1 LQESVDTSEE
11 TEWRQLQESV
21 YTSEETEC
29 PWFDAESQPRVLEY
43 TPTTPPP
50 PPPSGREEIVDQR
63 ENVTHEKATEETLT
77 NLVSFTLSGF
87 DEVTDA
93 TFSDAKEAC
102 ASGLAQAFRI
112 DEEICN
118 VSMHV
123 TAGCDIRVGIAI
135 PSSYAR
141 NSPAPA
147 HIGDIETHIL
157 VEFFQKNYRKVKV
170 SIDEK
175 DVSAVQNEPL
185 RRSCTTTTTTEL
197 GNEST
202 SDDSNAIMLST
213 LPAMILL
220 HLWL

>member
-1 LQESVDTSEE
+1 M
-11 TEWRQLQESV
+11 
-21 YTSEETEC
+21 
-29 PWFDAESQPRVLEY
+29 
-43 TPTTPPP
+43 
-50 PPPSGREEIVDQR
+50 G
-63 ENVTHEKATEETLT
+63 
-77 NLVSFTLSGF
+77 
-87 DEVTDA
+87 
-93 TFSDAKEAC
+93 
-102 ASGLAQAFRI
+102 
-112 DEEICN
+112 
-118 VSMHV
+118 
-123 TAGCDIRVGIAI
+123 AGCDIRVGIAI

-141 NSPAPA
+141 NSPAPL
-147 HIGDIETHIL
+147 HIGKPNKDIETHIL

-220 HLWL
+220 HLCL